1 MRRDHAEQIWS
12 AISKFVPAKSRDMWS
27 ERFIEEICNVSLK
40 TGPEP
45 KPDPKADFI
54 NDARAWARR
63 HLETNENVCV
73 QDVID
78 YFGIPNHI
86 PPDAVGGIFKHRDF
100 TKVGSK
106 KIIMPKGH
114 RPRSKTVNTYV
125 ATGSHRDPSLIVT
138 WD

>member
-1 MRRDHAEQIWS
+1 MRRDHAEQVWE
-12 AISKFVPAKSRDMWS
+12 AISKFIPEKSRMSWR
-27 ERFIEEICNVSLK
+27 ERFIDEIANVNLK

-54 NDARAWARR
+54 KEARDWARSYLR
-63 HLETNENVCV
+63 THEDVCV

-78 YFGIPNHI
+78 NLGVPNHI
-86 PPDAVGGIFKHRDF
+86 PLDSVGGIFKHRDF
-100 TKVGSK
+100 TKVGTR

-114 RPRSKTVNTYV
+114 RPRTKTVNTYV
-125 ATGSHRDPSLIVT
+125 LTGSRTNPSLIVT